1 MGNIHDGL
9 NSAAFVVNII
19 KLGQA
24 LLKVSLDLS
33 EVLEEGANGSAN
45 CVVSLV
51 GARAVVAVGSVAG
64 AR

>member
-9 NSAAFVVNII
+9 NSAACVANLI

-33 EVLEEGANGSAN
+33 EVSEESADGSAD
-45 CVVSLV
+45 CVASVF
-51 GARAVVAVGSVAG
+51 GAGAIVAVDSMAG
-64 AR
+64 A